1 MQKKIRIAIV
11 GSTSFIGQKFLS
23 YINKK
28 KFIVVATYRTK
39 KNINKKYNFK
49 WKKLDI
55 NKKKKDYFKY
65 LENPDIVINLSW
77 PDIPNYQLKKHLLTS
92 STQQRFV
99 QNLIKNGLK
108 NIIILGSCYEYGKIS
123 GKIDEKKPEK
133 PTIAYAKAKLKSALL
148 EFPNFTSPV

>member
-55 NKKKKDYFKY
+55 NKKKKRLFQIFRKSRY
-65 LENPDIVINLSW
+65 
-77 PDIPNYQLKKHLLTS
+77 
-92 STQQRFV
+92 
-99 QNLIKNGLK
+99 
-108 NIIILGSCYEYGKIS
+108 CYKFFMG
-123 GKIDEKKPEK
+123 
-133 PTIAYAKAKLKSALL
+133 
-148 EFPNFTSPV
+148 